1 MRWKRKR
8 QENTPHQSA
17 TLTASPQGEALF
29 SRLRRQLLLKEKP
42 WRCACT
48 SGDPVGDGVP
58 DVPRGKTRQAGCR
71 GRQPLQT
78 RHALPAMRK
87 KPSPRGEAFAEISS
101 AEVRNV
107 AKSLFFL
114 HDMQYNGDNGRR
126 LMSRCAWIGVQIF
139 RLSRVRNRRNP
150 LRLSRFRD
158 EERRKHAV
166 ETVAAGHEA
175 PPTKAPERSGFV

>member
-1 MRWKRKR
+1 MPLPLFLLQAPVR
-8 QENTPHQSA
+8 QSHFLPQ
-17 TLTASPQGEALF
+17 TASRPAPSKRE
-29 SRLRRQLLLKEKP
+29 P
-42 WRCACT
+42 WDNDRAAADT
-48 SGDPVGDGVP
+48 VGDGVP

-107 AKSLFFL
+107 AKGLFFL
-114 HDMQYNGDNGRR
+114 HDMQYNTDNGRR

-150 LRLSRFRD
+150 LWLSRFRD
-158 EERRKHAV
+158 EERRKNAV
-166 ETVAAGHEA
+166 EAVAAGHET